1 MTMKRAVSRSMMLAL
16 IILVMTRVLWALGT
30 PEGTIITNQAMAT
43 YNIGATAMTTPS
55 NSTNTPV
62 QELVNVLV
70 IWDDLTNV
78 LVLSPSTDQAL
89 KFLVVNDGNGNEDFD
104 LSAVSPGG
112 PQFTPVL
119 QAPALYADTNTNGVF
134 DLGVDQAI
142 AGSTLNLNADE
153 RRTVFVVSD
162 IPAGF
167 NNTDQG
173 ISSLNAVSQS
183 GTGAGTSF
191 PGGII
196 GTSGGDSSATG
207 TYEVR
212 NTVLSLN
219 KSVDS
224 ITDPFGGNQ
233 PVPGAEI
240 RYEIIVSVS
249 GVGTASSLTVTDPIP
264 ANTAYSGFLSV
275 DNTVATGSTVSGA
288 PMTVTVDYSPLD
300 STNTPTSIF
309 FGVIIQ

>member
-1 MTMKRAVSRSMMLAL
+1 MKRAIPLSVMMV
-16 IILVMTRVLWALGT
+16 IIVLVMPRVLWALGT
-30 PEGTIITNQAMAT
+30 PEGMVITNQAMAS

-55 NSTNTPV
+55 NATNTPV

-70 IWDDLTNV
+70 IWDDLTSV

-104 LSAVSPGG
+104 LSAVAPGG
-112 PQFTPVL
+112 PTFTPIL
-119 QAPALYADTNTNGVF
+119 QAPALYADTNTNGVY
-134 DLGVDQAI
+134 DVGVDLAI
-142 AGSTLNLNADE
+142 AGSTVSLNADE

-162 IPAGF
+162 IPGGF
-167 NNTDQG
+167 NNTDLG

-183 GTGAGTSF
+183 GTGAGTSY

-196 GTSGGDSSATG
+196 GASGGQSSASG

-219 KSVDS
+219 KSVVS
-224 ITDPFGGNQ
+224 ISDPFGGNQ

-240 RYEIIVSVS
+240 RYEIIVSVN
-249 GVGTASSLTVTDPIP
+249 GTGTADSLTVTDPIP

-275 DNTVATGSTVSGA
+275 DSPPAIASTVSGA